1 MSYIRPLSNPEGLY
15 ILCDGHG
22 IHVICQEQLGPEG
35 FYMPVDVFHGILE
48 RWVEDD
54 CCEEEIEFQ
63 GARLCHLGI
72 CLGNESGNWKWEL
85 SFQGNSV
92 RMYEVTLFYIAH
104 NYAESKK
111 TCTDASLEDQTS

>member
-15 ILCDGHG
+15 ILCEGHSV
-22 IHVICQEQLGPEG
+22 HVICQEQLGPEG

-48 RWVEDD
+48 RWIEDG

-63 GARLCHLGI
+63 GARLCEN
-72 CLGNESGNWKWEL
+72 CGNWKWEL

-111 TCTDASLEDQTS
+111 TRTDASLEDQTS